1 MGGQNE
7 AQNLVYGEKEFLYQL
22 QTASGIKL
30 GIYSSWFRLI
40 PGFPPP
46 RSFHSG
52 GKQWKNVWEIPS
64 ESGTGFE
71 KGFFF
76 LFVALPVFLFLWDA
90 AGFSFGL
97 LRIPFFFLG
106 SSKCSLGFGCPNSS
120 WKDGSKRKSWGGTDG
135 IVWNSSSGNSQRNQV
150 SHPALELVGKS
161 QSRLLLD

>member
-1 MGGQNE
+1 MEFIPPGSGSF
-7 AQNLVYGEKEFLYQL
+7 LV
-22 QTASGIKL
+22 
-30 GIYSSWFRLI
+30 
-40 PGFPPP
+40 FPPP
-46 RSFHSG
+46 EVFILEGSSG
-52 GKQWKNVWEIPS
+52 KTCGKFPLKVELDL
-64 ESGTGFE
+64 
-71 KGFFF
+71 KKAFFF
-76 LFVALPVFLFLWDA
+76 LFVALPVFLFFWDA

-97 LRIPFFFLG
+97 LRIPFFFFLG